1 MMIARRERREEGEG
15 IRERRVGCEE
25 GGEELKAESSVRR
38 RFVGVREEEDEVDV
52 GEERLF
58 ADMVG
63 EAGSSEGVCVL
74 LDSICLCLTETR

>member
-1 MMIARRERREEGEG
+1 
-15 IRERRVGCEE
+15 
-25 GGEELKAESSVRR
+25 
-38 RFVGVREEEDEVDV
+38 
-52 GEERLF
+52 LF